1 MTATPKQ
8 DNTINFIEV
17 HDLENRVAETVA
29 KVSNGQQEFVIT
41 QNGKPVSRL
50 TRYEPQPEAEPSKQ
64 TMVFGQHRDQIEI
77 LGDIVGPMPEEWYAK
92 EDDNDEELF

>member
-41 QNGKPVSRL
+41 QNGKTGVPLNAIR
-50 TRYEPQPEAEPSKQ
+50 TTA
-64 TMVFGQHRDQIEI
+64 
-77 LGDIVGPMPEEWYAK
+77 
-92 EDDNDEELF
+92 